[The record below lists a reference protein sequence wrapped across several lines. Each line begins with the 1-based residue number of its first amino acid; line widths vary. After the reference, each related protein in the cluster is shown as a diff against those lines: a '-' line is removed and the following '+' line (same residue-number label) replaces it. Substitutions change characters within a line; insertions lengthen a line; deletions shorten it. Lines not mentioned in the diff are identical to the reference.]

1 MNTKVIFFVAVLLT
15 VVLYG
20 CELPIFPKE
29 PAISFKELKYN
40 KTADTLVLTITFRD
54 GDGDLG
60 ISTDDTLEAFN
71 YYVEPFKKTSE
82 GFKPAQ
88 LPQFTP
94 GVVSTFNGRF
104 PVLKRDGQPG
114 PIEGDL
120 DYTIVLLDPP
130 DFTNENYIVPY
141 DTIRFQVYINDR
153 QKNRSNMVTSSEVVV
168 LKR

>member
-1 MNTKVIFFVAVLLT
+1 MNTKAILILAVLLA
-15 VVLYG
+15 VVLHA

-29 PAISFKELKYN
+29 PAITFEKITPN
-40 KTADTLVLTITFRD
+40 RTGDTLVLTITFRD

-71 YYVEPFKKTSE
+71 YYVEPLKKLNGE
-82 GFKPAQ
+82 FVAAE

-94 GVVSTFNGRF
+94 GVFSTFNGRF

-120 DYTIVLLDPP
+120 DYTIMLVDPP
-130 DFTNENYIVPY
+130 DFTNEKYIMPN
-141 DTIRFQVYINDR
+141 DTVKFSVYIYDR
-153 QKNRSNMVTSSEVVV
+153 ALHKSNTVTSSEVVV